1 VCTLTWLYHPDSNGY
16 SLLFNRDERK
26 TRKRAI
32 PPELKVSDNGV
43 RYLAPIDADAGGTW
57 LAVNQFG
64 LTVCLLN
71 YYAAEEPKVDS
82 IHSRGEVVM
91 KLADC
96 ASITELEQKLN
107 AMSLQF
113 YKGFEIVALQ
123 GDVWHWRW
131 NTHTLKKLDAVQPI
145 TSSSYDT
152 VAVHQK
158 RKDYFSS
165 LENTDSLET
174 LRHFHS
180 CHLDEENH
188 KLAILPDDDTLAVNS
203 VCMHRE
209 QSQTVSQCLVNVNE
223 TEISISYTDGPPCAI
238 QCNAAVVLTR
248 REVA

>member
-1 VCTLTWLYHPDSNGY
+1 MCTLTWLINPDSNGY

-32 PPELKVSDNGV
+32 PPELKVSENGV
-43 RYLAPIDADAGGTW
+43 SFLAPIDADAGGTW
-57 LAVNQFG
+57 LAVNQYG

-71 YYAAEEPKVDS
+71 YYAAEEPEVKT

-96 ASITELEQKLN
+96 ASIAELEQRLN
-107 AMSLQF
+107 TMPLQF
-113 YKGFEIVALQ
+113 YKGFEIVVVQ
-123 GDVWHWRW
+123 SEVRHWRW
-131 NTHTLKKLDAVQPI
+131 DTHSLQELDAVQPV

-152 VAVHQK
+152 VTVHKK

-165 LENTDSLET
+165 LANVHSLET
-174 LRHFHS
+174 LKHFHS

-223 TEISISYTDGPPCAI
+223 NEINICYTDGPPCAT
-238 QCNAAVVLTR
+238 QSNAAVVLNR